1 VPAGLAAKRGPAPL
15 FPTPE
20 RFPSMGKYAPSIDYG
35 GNVVQSCIHC
45 HQVGD
50 AVRNHLWKQGPLP
63 EDVLFPYPHPKA
75 LGLILDPKEKATVL
89 RVDPG
94 SPAEAAGFKAG
105 DAIRSMN
112 GQSLLS
118 IADVQWVLHR
128 TPPAG
133 GAVAVGL
140 RRGAEPV
147 ELTWTLPPG
156 WRRRDDLSWR
166 ASSWNY
172 RRMAT
177 GGMKLDALPADARPA
192 GVPAEGMA
200 LLAKHVGEFGPH
212 AAAKNAG
219 FRRDDVIV
227 SFDGRT
233 DLLRETDL
241 FAHVLLTKRPGAAV
255 PVRVIRAG
263 RPLDLKLPVQE

>member
-1 VPAGLAAKRGPAPL
+1 
-15 FPTPE
+15 
-20 RFPSMGKYAPSIDYG
+20 MGKYGSSIDYG

-75 LGLILDPKEKATVL
+75 LGLILDPREKATVL

-105 DAIRSMN
+105 DVLRSMN

-133 GAVAVGL
+133 G
-140 RRGAEPV
+140 
-147 ELTWTLPPG
+147 W
-156 WRRRDDLSWR
+156 
-166 ASSWNY
+166 
-172 RRMAT
+172 
-177 GGMKLDALPADARPA
+177 
-192 GVPAEGMA
+192 
-200 LLAKHVGEFGPH
+200 AK
-212 AAAKNAG
+212 AM
-219 FRRDDVIV
+219 
-227 SFDGRT
+227 
-233 DLLRETDL
+233 
-241 FAHVLLTKRPGAAV
+241 
-255 PVRVIRAG
+255 
-263 RPLDLKLPVQE
+263 